1 VITIKVLLYTSKLL
15 KNGEHPIMLRVT
27 ENRKVKYI
35 GLGFSTTKQRW
46 DEKSQ
51 RPNKKHPNKFELDL
65 LITKRIQEVQQ
76 VLLNGEIAN
85 HNVSADDVLSSIH
98 KKRQSNS
105 FVTFGLEY
113 CEGIKKQGRV
123 KTASSY
129 KEAIMRLTK
138 ALNIKDVSFQDLTPS
153 KLLKLESALLKDSV
167 SENSISVYMR
177 SLRAIYNRGIIEGIV
192 TDANYPFKAYKIGKL
207 NNKTV
212 KRAITKEEVNAI
224 INLNLEPGSK
234 IDFSRKVFVFSYY
247 CRGINFRD
255 IALLKNS
262 DIKNGRLVYT
272 RSKTGQNFNI
282 GLLPPALAILEYLNN
297 IPNTGGYVFP
307 ILDEFHNTPERIEN
321 RLKRVL
327 REINKDLKEIGNQL
341 QIETPLTTYV
351 ARHTYAT
358 VLKRSGVSTS
368 IISESMGHATEAIT
382 QTYLDTFEN
391 KVLDDADQ
399 ALL

>member
-1 VITIKVLLYTSKLL
+1 MVTVKVLLYTSKIL
-15 KNGEHPIMLRVT
+15 KNGEHPIMLRVI

-35 GLGFSTTKQRW
+35 SLGYSAKLQQW
-46 DEKSQ
+46 DEKTQ

-85 HNVSADDVLSSIH
+85 QNVSADDVLGSVH

-105 FVTFGLEY
+105 FVSFGLEY
-113 CEGIKKQGRV
+113 CENIKKQGRI

-129 KEAIMRLTK
+129 KESIMKLTK
-138 ALNIKDVSFQDLTPS
+138 VLNIKDISFHDLSPS
-153 KLLKLESALLKDSV
+153 KLLKLESLLLKNGV

-192 TDANYPFKAYKIGKL
+192 TDANYPFKSYKIGKL

-212 KRAITKEEVNAI
+212 KRAISKEEINSI
-224 INLNLEPGSK
+224 INLELKAGSK
-234 IDFSRKVFVFSYY
+234 LDFSRKVFVFSYY

-255 IALLKNS
+255 IALLKKS
-262 DIKNGRLVYT
+262 DIKNGRLIYT

-282 GLLPPALAILEYLNN
+282 GLLPPALTILEYLSS

-321 RLKRVL
+321 RLKKVL
-327 REINKDLKEIGNQL
+327 REINKDLKAIGEQL
-341 QIETPLTTYV
+341 NIETPLTTYV

-391 KVLDDADQ
+391 KVLDDADL